1 MTVSSPENRGWLE
14 ISIEID
20 PIAHDALSAFLFD
33 MGCEGVVTEDFPDR
47 SFKAYLPLQ
56 KNFQDIQ
63 NKINIFLQKLKEIFS
78 ELQSP
83 KVKFSQIRD
92 QDWNREWR
100 RFFRPDHITQRLAV
114 FPAWEPVPQNLE
126 GEVIRIDPGPAF
138 GTGQHPTTRMCL
150 EAMERVSLPEFW
162 TMLDVGTGSGIL
174 AIYGAKLG
182 ASSVVAI
189 DTDLQAVRW
198 AKGNVA
204 LNNLSE
210 TIQISSMPL
219 QDLKDSF
226 SLLVANLTL
235 GLIMEL
241 LTHFSRLLDPDGWLI
256 LSGIL
261 GNNVQ
266 DLGKHLARHG
276 FCEDQV
282 LRQGEWACM
291 IAQKGKGA

>member
-1 MTVSSPENRGWLE
+1 VTVSSPENRGWLE

-63 NKINIFLQKLKEIFS
+63 NKINIFLRKLKEIFP

-241 LTHFSRLLDPDGWLI
+241 LTRFSRLLDPDGWLI

-276 FCEDQV
+276 FCEGQV

-291 IAQKGKGA
+291 IARKRDEG